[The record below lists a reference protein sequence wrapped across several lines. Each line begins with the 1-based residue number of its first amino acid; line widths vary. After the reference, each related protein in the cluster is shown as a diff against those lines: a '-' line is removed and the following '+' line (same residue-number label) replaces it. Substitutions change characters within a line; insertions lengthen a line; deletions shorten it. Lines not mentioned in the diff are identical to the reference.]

1 MKKEYT
7 LVPLKESEGKEAV
20 AKLQKFLMDNE
31 IEIVCGPI
39 ITPQGTLG
47 AEIKIF
53 RRVELMGTTEDNKF
67 IGDEGEKTA

>member
-7 LVPLKESEGKEAV
+7 LMPLKEAEGKEAV
-20 AKLQKFLMDNE
+20 AKLQKFLMDSSL
-31 IEIVCGPI
+31 EIVCGPI

-53 RRVELMGTTEDNKF
+53 RRVELMGTVENKKF
-67 IGDEGEKTA
+67 IDGEEEKTA